1 MFEHCLSN
9 GVVWH
14 KRYSPKVHQFSYKLN
29 SWLINLKELAQ
40 LGNGSRIVNRS
51 KMAIYRFKDK
61 NYLRDSTGDLLLRIK
76 SKFIDLGAALD
87 DNVEPQFYLL
97 GQLSNLGIY
106 FSPLNLY
113 FCYIDE
119 YCRYILAEVSNTP
132 WNERYYYLLDPANP
146 QIISKKNFH
155 VSPFFGLDQEYHW
168 QFELTKQK
176 INFKIDTYQEESLV
190 FSAGYNG
197 SLSPIKKLNT
207 RFKLIKSPFT
217 VYKIML
223 GIYFEA
229 LRIALKKIPFVAHPN
244 RS

>member
-1 MFEHCLSN
+1 MFEHSLSE

-29 SWLINLKELAQ
+29 SWLIDLQELEQ
-40 LGNGSRIVNRS
+40 LSNDSRLVNAS
-51 KMAIYRFKDK
+51 KMAVYRFQDK
-61 NYLRDSTGDLLLRIK
+61 HYLRDSNGDLVQRIK
-76 SKFIDLGAALD
+76 SKFLDLGAALD
-87 DNVEPQFYLL
+87 GSERFYLL
-97 GQLSNLGIY
+97 GQMSNLGIY

-113 FCYIDE
+113 FCYVDE
-119 YCRYILAEVSNTP
+119 ECNYIVAEVSNTP
-132 WNERYYYLLDPANP
+132 WNERHYYLLDPKNP

-176 INFKIDTYQEESLV
+176 INFKIDTYQEQLLV
-190 FSAGYNG
+190 FSAAYNG
-197 SLSPIKKLNT
+197 SLSSLKQSSTK
-207 RFKLIKSPFT
+207 FKLIKSPFA

-229 LRIALKKIPFVAHPN
+229 LRIWLKKIPFVTHPN
-244 RS
+244 K